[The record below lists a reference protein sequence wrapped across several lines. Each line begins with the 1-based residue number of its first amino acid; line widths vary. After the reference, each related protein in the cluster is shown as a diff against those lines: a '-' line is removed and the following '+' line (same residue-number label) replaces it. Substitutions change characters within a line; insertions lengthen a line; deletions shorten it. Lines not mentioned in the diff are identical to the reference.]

1 MSRPDSTLP
10 LWAERLLVHLASAH
24 NREVVVGDFA
34 ELFAWRTE
42 ESGRSR
48 ALLWFWGQ
56 VLKSLPAF
64 ISNGFTFG
72 GAMLKNY
79 ATVAVRNLRKRR
91 FYTAINV
98 GGLAVGMAACL
109 LIFQYVTFE
118 QSYDAFHADADRLY
132 RMINISERPNGTFVE
147 PFTWANIGPEAV
159 ESVSGVEAYAR
170 YHPNYG
176 TATIAVLEDSTR
188 GAAFREDAAAF
199 VDPAFLSMFSFP
211 LVRGDAATVL
221 TEPETIL
228 LSASTAERY
237 FGEADPIGRTLQVDS
252 WSDGVYTVVGVF
264 ADSPPNSHLQF
275 DVLMPLA
282 DLTESGVGQYAESDG
297 WDWTNFITYLL
308 LLPGADVAAVEAA
321 TTRLLETQF
330 SEDLAAEGSTLDISL
345 QPVRDIHL
353 RSDFDIEHSEVSSA
367 RTVYFFTIVALF
379 ILVIAWVNT
388 INLSTARAM
397 ERAREVGVR
406 KAIGAYRK
414 QVVAQ
419 FLTESALVNGLALVL
434 AVGLAFLALPLLND
448 LGGVEI
454 TTSVWREPKLWGGFI
469 VVFGVG
475 ALLSSLY
482 PAFVLSAFEPVAVLK
497 GTLGRFGSHE
507 GLRKVL
513 VVFQFAAS
521 IALLIGTY
529 AVYQQVDFMRSQS
542 GGLDLDQVLVVDRP
556 RFAGEDY
563 RETREVFK
571 EALLQQAAISSVA
584 TSAGVPGQGHNLGTS
599 GRREGAPGTDEQMLN
614 MSWVNE
620 AFLET
625 YGMTLIAGRNFD
637 ADLETD
643 REAVLINETA
653 VQAFG
658 FDSPEAALGQGVLLG
673 GGSDNRLVVIGV
685 VEDYHWLSLKEQVP
699 PTLLAL
705 TSGGGYFSLRTGTA
719 DLDAT
724 LATVRATFDEIF
736 PGNPFHYFFADQHF
750 DKQYREDVRFGM
762 LFGLFAGFA
771 LLVACLGLVGL
782 AAYTASQR
790 TKEIGVRKVL
800 GAGAGQIVRLLVT
813 DFAKL
818 IGVAFVLTVP
828 LMVWGLKVWLD
839 GFATHIDVRPALFIV
854 PALVVLSFALLTVS
868 YHTLRAALADPVR
881 SLRYD

>member
-1 MSRPDSTLP
+1 MSRSDTSLP
-10 LWAERLLVHLASAH
+10 RWAERLLTRLASAH
-24 NREVVVGDFA
+24 NRDVVVGDFA
-34 ELFAWRTE
+34 ELFAWRAGE
-42 ESGRSR
+42 DGRGR
-48 ALLWFWGQ
+48 ALVWFWGQ

-64 ISNGFTFG
+64 ISNGFIFG

-91 FYTAINV
+91 FYTALNV

-118 QSYDAFHADADRLY
+118 QSYDAFHANADRTY
-132 RMINISERPNGTFVE
+132 RTILASERPSGSFVE
-147 PFTWANIGPEAV
+147 PFSWANLGPEAA
-159 ESVSGVEAYAR
+159 EQLPSIEAYVR

-176 TATIAVLEDSTR
+176 TATLAVLEDSVR
-188 GAAFREDAAAF
+188 GDAFREDAVAF
-199 VDPAFLSMFSFP
+199 VDPSFLSVFSFP
-211 LVRGDAATVL
+211 LIRGDVATAL
-221 TEPETIL
+221 TEPKTAL
-228 LSASTAERY
+228 LSVSTAERY
-237 FGEADPIGRTLQVDS
+237 FGEADPIGRMLEVDS
-252 WSDGVYTVVGVF
+252 WADGVYTVTGVF
-264 ADSPPNSHLQF
+264 DDGPANSHLQF

-282 DLTESGVGQYAESDG
+282 DLTESGEGQYAESDG

-308 LLPGADVAAVEAA
+308 LRPSTDVAAVEAGLSSLVMA
-321 TTRLLETQF
+321 QHAETLE
-330 SEDLAAEGSTLDISL
+330 AEGATQQIRL
-345 QPVRDIHL
+345 QPIRDIHL
-353 RSDFDIEHSEVSSA
+353 RSDFDIEHAEVNSA
-367 RTVYFFTIVALF
+367 RAVYFFTLVALF

-406 KAIGAYRK
+406 KAMGAYRK

-419 FLTESALVNGLALVL
+419 FLTESAFVNGLALVL
-434 AVGLAFLALPLLND
+434 AVGLSVIAMPVLNK

-454 TTSVWREPKLWGGFI
+454 TLSVWREPKLWLGF
-469 VVFGVG
+469 VWVFGAG
-475 ALLSSLY
+475 AFLASLY
-482 PAFVLSAFEPVAVLK
+482 PAFVLSAFDPVAVLK
-497 GTLGRFGSHE
+497 GRLGRFASHA
-507 GLRKVL
+507 GLRKGL
-513 VVFQFAAS
+513 VVFQFVAS

-542 GGLDLDQVLVVDRP
+542 AGFDLDQVLIVDRP

-571 EALLQQAAISSVA
+571 DALLQQAAISSVA
-584 TSAGVPGQGHNLGTS
+584 TSATVPGQGHNLGTS
-599 GRREGAPGTDEQMLN
+599 GRREGAPETEERMLS

-625 YGMTLIAGRNFD
+625 YGMNLVAGRNFN
-637 ADLETD
+637 AALETD
-643 REAVLINETA
+643 RSAVLINETA

-658 FDSPEAALGQGVLLG
+658 FDSPEAAIG
-673 GGSDNRLVVIGV
+673 GGIALEGGAREVIGV
-685 VEDYHWLSLKEQVP
+685 VEDYHWLSVKEQVP
-699 PTLLAL
+699 PTLLVL
-705 TSGGGYFSLRTGTA
+705 TGGGGYFSLRV
-719 DLDAT
+719 DAANLEST
-724 LATVRATFDEIF
+724 MEAVQATYNEVF
-736 PGNPFHYFFADQHF
+736 PGNPFHFFFADQHF
-750 DKQYREDVRFGM
+750 DAQYREDVRFGL

-800 GAGAGQIVRLLVT
+800 GAGASQIVRLLVV

-828 LMVWGLKVWLD
+828 LMVWGLGVWLD
-839 GFATHIDVRPALFIV
+839 GFAKHIEIGPQLFIV
-854 PALVVLSFALLTVS
+854 PAALVLTFALLTVS
-868 YHTLRAALADPVR
+868 YHTLRAALTDPVHALR
-881 SLRYD
+881 SN